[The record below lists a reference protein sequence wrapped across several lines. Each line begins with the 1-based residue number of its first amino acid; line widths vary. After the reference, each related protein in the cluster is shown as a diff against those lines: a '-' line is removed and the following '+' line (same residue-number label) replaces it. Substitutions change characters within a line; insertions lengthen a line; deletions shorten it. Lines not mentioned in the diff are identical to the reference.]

1 MYHIEFTPELIAHLE
16 AMEDDTIDC
25 TAGSLE
31 ILDMSRNSHRLI
43 KGLIDN
49 ITKLE
54 HENAV
59 LTRALVDAAQ
69 DLNDCRHVPQCVT
82 QNELLCGND
91 LCLEILK
98 ADAHA
103 ELAKEAKDE

>member
-59 LTRALVDAAQ
+59 LTRALCNVVVDAYGYPEELDAT
-69 DLNDCRHVPQCVT
+69 DSDTYR
-82 QNELLCGND
+82 ELLD
-91 LCLEILK
+91 DASAEPEK
-98 ADAHA
+98 EAADA
-103 ELAKEAKDE
+103 K

>member
-1 MYHIEFTPELIAHLE
+1 MSEQDWMDRCEHAEYDLDEAGTKIA
-16 AMEDDTIDC
+16 D
-25 TAGSLE
+25 
-31 ILDMSRNSHRLI
+31 
-43 KGLIDN
+43 
-49 ITKLE
+49 LE